1 MKYSSDEIL
10 VKAEEALKDE
20 EFEYDGTKKLK
31 VSLVDSEAQPYLG
44 FDEPTWRVVIEYGGE
59 LYGQNRRAFLYI
71 DDESGKPIYL
81 QHSTGIIEFD

>member
-10 VKAEEALKDE
+10 VKAKKALE
-20 EFEYDGTKKLK
+20 NEGFEYDEMKKLK
-31 VSLVDSEAQPYLG
+31 VSLVDNEAQPYLD
-44 FDEPTWRVVIEYGGE
+44 FDKPTWRVVIEFGGE
-59 LYGQNRRAFLYI
+59 LYGQNRSAFLYI